1 MKRLLKCFSLAAA
14 ALVLFAG
21 CNQLGVSD
29 ATVDG
34 LGASNSV
41 KDGYC
46 ALTISADGLTVS
58 SAKYASR
65 TINPDSLEGSG
76 SSNIAKYIIKGDSS
90 TGANLGSD
98 GIELGSTDAPSSGT
112 NYTKGTGASAVTYP
126 EYKVEIPYGSWELTL
141 EAYDEND
148 KLLLKGKS
156 FVELKTAKS
165 SIHFTLKTDGVSTA
179 GHVNLAGTF
188 TDTDNVVAKYSAGLY
203 DIVTGKLIEGTDK
216 ALTAIGTGTNPKFT
230 YAPETTVP
238 ADPSDP
244 DSSATSVAKDIA
256 PGRYSFQIKFFNSA
270 TTPKQ
275 VGYWEDIVVIAP
287 GRTTTNTTINCGNII
302 NRLPYH
308 PKNLSAYLGTDS
320 EDADGYTVIL
330 KWEDKSSNEENF
342 VIYVDEYDAT
352 GAVTKTIVLGTEDV
366 AYNSDTKIEKQ
377 NFFTSAMNAGGSIRA
392 SSTTASLK
400 LPFGKLFDVRIQAEN
415 FVGLSEKFS
424 PDDEGIETAAANCPR
439 NGNLE
444 APAGSTYISSA
455 KINRM
460 VIDYDLNGG
469 VLTLAD
475 TNEEYSGHYIVYK
488 SIYEYADDARTLP
501 AALLTIDDSDLDDTT
516 KNRLVAGANEF
527 TAWTKADGTS
537 FATEAPLDLLT
548 FAGIKVK
555 ASYDPNSLVSY
566 EISDLYNSITA
577 TVKSGDTDITNGE
590 VVRTENAALP
600 LTFTAAGPTGTTIDW
615 IKVKI
620 IGPDGKNVLTSGKEA
635 NPYTTS
641 LSKYNATGI
650 YTVSITA
657 HIDGKHQK
665 ETYSYTCTINVKD
678 NEII

>member
-34 LGASNSV
+34 LGATSSV

-46 ALTISADGLTVS
+46 ALAISADGLTVS

-65 TINPDSLEGSG
+65 TINPTTLEGTG
-76 SSNIAKYIIKGDSS
+76 NTIIKKYVIKGESS
-90 TGANLGSD
+90 TGANLGAD
-98 GIELGSTDAPSSGT
+98 GIVLGSTDAPSSGT
-112 NYTKGTGASAVTYP
+112 NYTKGTGDSAVTYP

-179 GHVNLAGTF
+179 GHVNLAGSF

-203 DIVTGKLIEGTDK
+203 DIVTGELIEGTDK

-230 YAPETTVP
+230 YAPVTNVS

-244 DSSATSVAKDIA
+244 NASATSVAMDIA

-270 TTPKQ
+270 ATPKQ

-308 PKNLSAYLGTDS
+308 PENLSAYLETDS

-342 VIYVDEYDAT
+342 VIYVDEYDDT
-352 GAVTKTIVLGTEDV
+352 GAVTKTIVLGTEDAAEATV
-366 AYNSDTKIEKQ
+366 NGVPTIKQ
-377 NFFTSAMNAGGSIRA
+377 NFFTSDMNAGGSIRA

-424 PDDEGIETAAANCPR
+424 PDDEGTETAADNCPR
-439 NGNLE
+439 NGNLT
-444 APAGSTYISSA
+444 APAGSTYINSA

-469 VLTLAD
+469 VLKLAN

-501 AALLTIDDSDLDDTT
+501 AALLTIDDSNLDDTT

-527 TAWTKADGTS
+527 TAWTKADGTA
-537 FATEAPLDLLT
+537 FASADKLT
-548 FAGIKVK
+548 FAGLSVK

-577 TVKSGDTDITNGE
+577 TVESGDTDITNGA
-590 VVRTENAALP
+590 VDRTENAPLP
-600 LTFTAAGPTGTTIDW
+600 LKFTAAGPTGTTIDW

-620 IGPDGKNVLTSGKEA
+620 IGPDGKNVLTSGKED

-657 HIDGKHQK
+657 HIAGQAQG
-665 ETYSYTCTINVKD
+665 ETCSYTCTINVKD
-678 NEII
+678 N